1 MKRKSVK
8 KGIAV
13 ALAATMTG
21 GVLPAAAVTAAETE
35 PDLLAEFD
43 FNSQASDGVIAG
55 TNAVAKING
64 NCQIK
69 TKIGDNTALYL
80 DGGQNYLEVT
90 GEDGS
95 SLLKGQDEVTI
106 SFDTKA
112 ERTSTN
118 WLCYAAADTGTQKYN
133 SEQYLGVMQQNGKV
147 KAERYKNS
155 GSRPASP
162 QGEAG
167 SDWSHVD
174 VVVSENATSVYVRR
188 KQKKQVISVFRILSE
203 KTEYFISERLT
214 GEAENTVRP
223 GSITS
228 VYMEECCQTKPL
240 LRNMKN
246 LKAKWNRQTFRKRTM
261 R

>member
-174 VVVSENATSVYVRR
+174 VVVS
-188 KQKKQVISVFRILSE
+188 
-203 KTEYFISERLT
+203 
-214 GEAENTVRP
+214 
-223 GSITS
+223 
-228 VYMEECCQTKPL
+228 
-240 LRNMKN
+240 
-246 LKAKWNRQTFRKRTM
+246 
-261 R
+261 